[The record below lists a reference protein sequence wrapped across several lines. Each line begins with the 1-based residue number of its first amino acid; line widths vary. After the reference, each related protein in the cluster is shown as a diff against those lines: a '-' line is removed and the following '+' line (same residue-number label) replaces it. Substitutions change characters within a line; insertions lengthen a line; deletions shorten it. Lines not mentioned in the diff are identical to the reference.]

1 MNNLSLITSIIL
13 ALFTALPPTILAL
26 AALITSIH
34 NGQKINDVHLS
45 LNSRLSELLKA
56 SLAQGRQDERNDQR
70 DGYSMHPNIGTGTTT
85 TIPTGTTTTTGTS
98 VSTFVPT
105 ITVDKS

>member
-56 SLAQGRQDERNDQR
+56 SLAQGRQDERDDQR
-70 DGYSMHPNIGTGTTT
+70 DGYSMHPNVVGTQIGTGTA
-85 TIPTGTTTTTGTS
+85 TTTGTTI
-98 VSTFVPT
+98 STFVPT
-105 ITVDKS
+105 ITVDK

>member
-1 MNNLSLITSIIL
+1 MNNLSLITSVII
-13 ALFTALPPTILAL
+13 ALFTALPPTLIAL
-26 AALITSIH
+26 GSLITSIH

-70 DGYSMHPNIGTGTTT
+70 DGYATLQAPLATSTT
-85 TIPTGTTTTTGTS
+85 PAGTTTTTS
-98 VSTFVPT
+98 VFVPT
-105 ITVDKS
+105 ITIEK